1 MTDAPSARDLHA
13 PADMVR
19 WYAPVQLLQTAG
31 RVAVSTI
38 LGDQLD
44 RRILRPAPS
53 HEPTDFSHREQL
65 VLDFVSDSGDG
76 WNPTYAVA
84 YWATRPILRVHGM
97 HGRAYE
103 LPRASVLVFGGD
115 QVYPTPSRAAYEQR
129 LVLPYECA
137 FDRSEP
143 PHPVLFAVPG
153 NHDWYD
159 SLATFT
165 KLFLDKQ
172 WFCGW
177 QIHQRASYFAARLP
191 HDWWL
196 VGVDVQLGSDIDANQ
211 VEYFRGLAA
220 SMGPRAKIILCTAEP
235 HWVHAHELRDRD
247 ARTRRARDGNLA
259 FLEDHV
265 FGGRIRVFL
274 SGDLHHYRRHA
285 TADGQ
290 IQKITAGGGGAF
302 LHPTHVLR
310 ADPLAGG
317 YGLRCA
323 FPDGRASRRLAWR
336 NLAFPLQ
343 NPGFGAVTGLL
354 YLMIGW
360 NVHAALGD
368 YPAAAF
374 LPALSDML
382 SATLRSPWAATWILL
397 TAAGFVA
404 FTDARRRQLRVLAG
418 LAHTGAHLLAA
429 LAVTWLGGQLGR
441 ALALEWGSAAQTAL
455 GLAALLGLGWLLGS
469 ALFGAYLLVAVNVFG
484 RHGNEAFSSLRIQDF
499 KHFLRLHIRRDGA
512 LVIYAIGLP
521 RVPRRWRTMIGAD
534 PGEPKVVPD
543 DPHPDT
549 LPRLIEP
556 PIVVGP
562 G

>member
-1 MTDAPSARDLHA
+1 MTDAPRARDLHA

-19 WYAPVQLLQTAG
+19 WYAPVQLVRTAG
-31 RVAVSTI
+31 RVAVSTL

-44 RRILRPAPS
+44 RRLLRPTPA
-53 HEPTDFSHREQL
+53 HEVTDLAHREQL

-76 WNPTYAVA
+76 WNSTYAVA
-84 YWATRPILRVHGM
+84 YWATRSILRVHGL

-103 LPRASVLVFGGD
+103 LPRAGVLVFGGD

-137 FDRSEP
+137 FEHSDP
-143 PHPVLFAVPG
+143 PHPILFTVPG

-159 SLATFT
+159 SLSTFT
-165 KLFLDKQ
+165 KLFLDKP

-177 QIHQRASYFAARLP
+177 QVHQRASYFAARLP
-191 HDWWL
+191 HDWWV
-196 VGVDVQLGSDIDANQ
+196 VGVDVQLGSDVDAQQ

-220 SMGPRAKIILCTAEP
+220 TMGPSARIILCTAEP
-235 HWVHAHELRDRD
+235 HWVRAHELSGGD
-247 ARTRRARDGNLA
+247 ARARRGRDGNLE
-259 FLEDHV
+259 FLQEQV

-285 TADGQ
+285 SPDGR

-302 LHPTHVLR
+302 LHPTHDLR
-310 ADPLAGG
+310 DDALVGG

-323 FPDGRASRRLAWR
+323 FPDAPTSRRLAWR

-343 NPGFGAVTGLL
+343 NPTFGAFTGLL
-354 YLMIGW
+354 YLLVGW
-360 NVHAALGD
+360 NIFGALDG
-368 YPAAAF
+368 YPAPEL
-374 LPALSDML
+374 LPALSDMS
-382 SATLRSPWAATWILL
+382 SAALRSPWAATWVLL
-397 TAAGFVA
+397 TALGFIA
-404 FTDARRRQLRVLAG
+404 FADARRPALRVLGG
-418 LAHTGAHLLAA
+418 LAHTGAHLFAVLVLA
-429 LAVTWLGGQLGR
+429 WLSGQLGR
-441 ALALEWGSAAQTAL
+441 AC
-455 GLAALLGLGWLLGS
+455 GLGWGSPAQVGLSLGLLYFAGWLLS
-469 ALFGAYLLVAVNVFG
+469 SLLFGVYLLVAINGFG
-484 RHGNEAFSSLRIQDF
+484 RHGNEAFSSLRIQDY

-512 LVIYAIGLP
+512 LVIYPIGLP
-521 RVPRRWRTMIGAD
+521 RVPRRWRTMVGAD
-534 PGEPKVVPD
+534 SGEAKVIPD

-549 LPRLIEP
+549 HPRLIEP

>member
-1 MTDAPSARDLHA
+1 MTDLPTARDLHA

-19 WYAPVQLLQTAG
+19 WYAPVQLMQTAG
-31 RVAVSTI
+31 RVAVSTA

-44 RRILRPAPS
+44 RRILRPTPT
-53 HEPTDFSHREQL
+53 HELTDFAHRDQL

-84 YWATRPILRVHGM
+84 YWATRPILRVQGP

-137 FDRSEP
+137 FEHSEP

-177 QIHQRASYFAARLP
+177 QVHQRASYFAARLP

-211 VEYFRGLAA
+211 VEYFRALAER
-220 SMGPRAKIILCTAEP
+220 MGPAAKIILCTAEP
-235 HWVHAHELRDRD
+235 HWVRAHEQRDRT
-247 ARTRRARDGNLA
+247 ARARRVRDGNLA
-259 FLEDHV
+259 FLERL
-265 FGGRIRVFL
+265 FGQRIRVFL

-285 TADGQ
+285 TADGR

-302 LHPTHVLR
+302 LHPTHVLHD
-310 ADPLAGG
+310 DPLAGG

-323 FPDGRASRRLAWR
+323 FPDAATSRRLAWR
-336 NLAFPLQ
+336 NLAFPLY
-343 NPGFGAVTGLL
+343 NPSFGAVTGLL
-354 YLMIGW
+354 YLLIGW
-360 NVHAALGD
+360 NMHAALGGP
-368 YPAAAF
+368 PAAEF

-382 SATLRSPWAATWILL
+382 CATLRSPWASLWLL
-397 TAAGFVA
+397 VTAGALVWFA
-404 FTDARRRQLRVLAG
+404 DARRPHLRALAG
-418 LAHTGAHLLAA
+418 LSHAVGHA
-429 LAVTWLGGQLGR
+429 LAVLVLAWLGGQLGR
-441 ALALEWGSAAQTAL
+441 AFALEWDSAGEL
-455 GLAALLGLGWLLGS
+455 GLSLGLLLGLGWPLS
-469 ALFGAYLLVAVNVFG
+469 AAIFGLYLLVAVNVFG

-512 LVIYAIGLP
+512 LVVYPIALR
-521 RVPRRWRTMIGAD
+521 RVPRRWRTMVGAD
-534 PGEPKVVPD
+534 RSEPKLLPD
-543 DPHPDT
+543 DPHPDAR
-549 LPRLIEP
+549 PRLIEA
-556 PIVVGP
+556 PIVLGP